1 MKKALITL
9 VTVFVCLTSNIAFGQ
24 DVKDVEIVH
33 LTKEMFLK
41 EIWNYEK
48 NPQEFIYEGKK
59 PCIIDFYASWC
70 GPCRMFS
77 TTLQQIANE
86 YKGKVICY
94 KVNTEEQKE
103 LSAIFGVRSI
113 PAILFVPKKGKPQM
127 GMGNLP
133 KETVIQAINE
143 VLLTENKK

>member
-9 VTVFVCLTSNIAFGQ
+9 VTVFVCLTSNFAFGQ

-103 LSAIFGVRSI
+103 LSAIFGIRSI
-113 PAILFVPKKGKPQM
+113 PAILFVPIKGKPQM

-143 VLLTENKK
+143 VLLTDNKK